1 MENFH
6 LLILQGNVLLLENIE
21 EGGGGAACVNGC
33 IMLMPITDI
42 EVDETN
48 NNVLPFT
55 VNVPVL

>member
-6 LLILQGNVLLLENIE
+6 LLILQGNVLLLENM
-21 EGGGGAACVNGC
+21 GGGGAACVNGC
-33 IMLMPITDI
+33 MMLMPITDI

>member
-6 LLILQGNVLLLENIE
+6 LILQGNVLLLENIE
-21 EGGGGAACVNGC
+21 GGGGAACVNGC
-33 IMLMPITDI
+33 MMLMPITDI

>member
-6 LLILQGNVLLLENIE
+6 LLILLVNVLLLENM
-21 EGGGGAACVNGC
+21 EGGGGVACVHGC
-33 IMLMPITDI
+33 MMLMPITDI

>member
-6 LLILQGNVLLLENIE
+6 LLILQVNVLLLENM
-21 EGGGGAACVNGC
+21 EGGGVACVNC
-33 IMLMPITDI
+33 CMMLMPITNS

-55 VNVPVL
+55 VNVSGL

>member
-1 MENFH
+1 MGNIH

-21 EGGGGAACVNGC
+21 GGGGAACVNGC
-33 IMLMPITDI
+33 IMLMSITDI

>member
-6 LLILQGNVLLLENIE
+6 LILQGNVLLLENIE
-21 EGGGGAACVNGC
+21 GGGAACVNGC
-33 IMLMPITDI
+33 MMLMPII

>member
-1 MENFH
+1 M
-6 LLILQGNVLLLENIE
+6 
-21 EGGGGAACVNGC
+21 GGGGAACVNGC
-33 IMLMPITDI
+33 MMLMPITDI

>member
-1 MENFH
+1 MGNIH

-21 EGGGGAACVNGC
+21 GGAACVNGC

>member
-21 EGGGGAACVNGC
+21 GGGAACVNGC
-33 IMLMPITDI
+33 MMLMPITDI